1 MRWIATAFA
10 LLFATPAMAAQ
21 TCTLDFTIEVT
32 QGVGLI
38 RPGTQLPGHAEFTTH
53 GQSIRQE
60 GGSTGHLA
68 MGNMRI
74 GDDIAGN
81 VWTLI
86 TTSRGN
92 AADLVGLYA
101 RDVQGL
107 SYGGLDYE
115 GPMALTLVRRAGIAP
130 QLLAARHTGGVGRH
144 GCAPRVFTSRPRGGH
159 AGRRRSGPVGEL
171 HGLRTLRVFSAH

>member
-115 GPMALTLVRRAGIAP
+115 GPMALTLFGAPGSRLSSSPPVTQAEWDDMDVRRAFSLHAHGADM
-130 QLLAARHTGGVGRH
+130 LAGD
-144 GCAPRVFTSRPRGGH
+144 
-159 AGRRRSGPVGEL
+159 RSGPVGEL